1 MNLFPYYSITHLA
14 RFLSNH
20 ATLLLSWNRST
31 TTRSRRK
38 KLKLFRFEERW
49 LQEPSCG
56 DVIKNTWENGRVE
69 SVLDLSAKLFQCSV
83 SLSAWDKEF
92 FRDIP
97 NKIEEGLK
105 ELERLQGLF
114 LQLIL
119 SRRSGLLR
127 TSLLLFFVRRK
138 FSSSKDPVFV
148 G

>member
-20 ATLLLSWNRST
+20 AALLLSWNRST

-114 LQLIL
+114 PSADIIQEI
-119 SRRSGLLR
+119 RSLENKLAA
-127 TSLLLFFVRRK
+127 LFRK
-138 FSSSKDPVFV
+138 EKIF
-148 G
+148 